1 MFLYQVGQ
9 FGFQLSGGQKQRI
22 AIARALVKDPR
33 ILLLDEATSALDT
46 QSEKLVQNA
55 IDKASLGRT
64 TIVVA
69 HRLTTIRN
77 SDMIVVLESGKVVE
91 SGSHHQLMQLNNGQ
105 GGVYSKMTKI
115 QQSTTENEAPVRPSK
130 GRGQNHTYETS
141 KNIVP
146 SWQNS
151 PASPFSPSLTM
162 SVVPSI
168 NMVSYHQSEDEAEDA
183 SSARLSQWQL
193 IRMNAPEWKRAVLGC
208 SGACCYGAIQPINAY
223 CLGSVVSVFFN
234 DRSRVKS
241 DTRFYCIIF
250 VTIAVVS
257 FFANL
262 IQHYNFA
269 VMGERLTK
277 RIREKA
283 LENILTFEIG
293 WFDQDE
299 NTSAAVC
306 GRLSSEANVVRCL
319 VGDRMSLLVQVNS
332 SSHFSNFQYYW
343 FKDEFRISPLNHN
356 FWFRH

>member
-1 MFLYQVGQ
+1 MQILLYQVGQ

-22 AIARALVKDPR
+22 AIARALVRNPR

-46 QSEKLVQNA
+46 QSERLVQNA

-64 TIVVA
+64 TIIIA

-77 SDMIVVLESGKVVE
+77 SDMIVVLESGRVVE
-91 SGSHHQLMQLNNGQ
+91 SGSHHQLMQINNNQ
-105 GGVYSKMTKI
+105 GGVYSKMMAI
-115 QQSTTENEAPVRPSK
+115 QQSSTDNEASSRPPQGGPDQK
-130 GRGQNHTYETS
+130 YNMT
-141 KNIVP
+141 KNIIP

-168 NMVSYHQSEDEAEDA
+168 NMVSYYQSEDEAEDMD
-183 SSARLSQWQL
+183 STHLSQWRL
-193 IRMNAPEWKRAVLGC
+193 IRMNQPEWKRALMGC
-208 SGACCYGAIQPINAY
+208 AGACCFGAIQPINAY
-223 CLGSVVSVFFN
+223 CLGSVVSVFFYEK
-234 DRSRVKS
+234 SRMKS
-241 DTRFYCIIF
+241 DISFYCIVF
-250 VTIAVVS
+250 MTIAIVS

-269 VMGERLTK
+269 IMGERLTK

-299 NTSAAVC
+299 NVSAAVC
-306 GRLSSEANVVRCL
+306 ARLSSEASIIRCL
-319 VGDRMSLLVQVNS
+319 VGDRMSLLVQVNLS
-332 SSHFSNFQYYW
+332 FHFSNF
-343 FKDEFRISPLNHN
+343 
-356 FWFRH
+356 